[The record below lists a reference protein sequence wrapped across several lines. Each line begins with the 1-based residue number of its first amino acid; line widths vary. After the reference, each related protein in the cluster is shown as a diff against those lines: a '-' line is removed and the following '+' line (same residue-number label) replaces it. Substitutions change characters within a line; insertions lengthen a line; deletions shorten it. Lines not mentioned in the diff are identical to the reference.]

1 MKPRTP
7 LFNSLSVFASLFC
20 ASSAPMFA
28 QNVWTG
34 SSSGVINVSGNYQ
47 AGASVANDGNPSA
60 AFVFG
65 RVAST
70 NRTITLPGEFKA
82 NQLQFESNGGGGF
95 TLSGS
100 FLNFIGGSNGIF
112 QNSSQAVTISSG
124 IKVSDGPLTL
134 GGTGTGLITLS
145 GSSGNDFGGKGI
157 TKSGTSAFLITQS
170 LTNTGTLNING
181 GTLAFSGTG
190 NIARAY
196 QLRGGVVATSGTF
209 SRALGTT
216 ATNVNFGAGGGGF
229 AAYGG
234 ALTVSTALGT
244 WASTA
249 NSLANNTS
257 LILGSNIANNVV
269 TLSSNLNLN
278 AAARTIQLVDNANSA
293 DDWSVMSGI
302 LSNGGLR
309 ITGSGRLVLS
319 GTNTFTGVTSINGG
333 TLSVATIGNGGTAGN
348 LGQAAVAAGNLVL
361 GGGTLQYTGA
371 TASTDRSFTLTAAT
385 SSSIHVTEAANAL
398 TISGASANTTG
409 ALTKTGAGTL
419 ILSGLNLHTGLTTV
433 SNGTLRY
440 GITNALSSGGV
451 TVSGGTLDIATFND
465 TVGAVSVESGSIT
478 GTTGALTG
486 TSYDLQSGTVSAIL
500 DGAGALTKISA
511 GNVTLSGANNYS
523 GATSITGGALNIR
536 NATALGTTA
545 GNTTV
550 SSGAALELQGDI
562 NVGAEALTL
571 SGTGVSNAG
580 ALRNISGANTYGG
593 LLSLGAASRIN
604 SDAGTLTLSNAGTI
618 TGATFGLT
626 VGGAGNTTI
635 NSIIGTTSGTL
646 TKDETGTLILTA
658 ANTFTG
664 LTSITGGVLNMRNAS
679 ALGTTA
685 GNTAVS
691 SGAALEL
698 QGDISVGAEALTLSG
713 TGVSNAGA
721 LRNISGA
728 NTYGGLLSLGAA
740 SRINSDAG
748 TLTLS
753 NAGTI
758 TGATF
763 GLTVGGAGNTTI
775 NSIIGTTSGTLTKD
789 ETGTLILTGANTF
802 TGLTSITGG
811 VLNIRNASALGTTA
825 GATFVS
831 SGAALEL
838 QGGLT
843 IGAEALTLN
852 GSGVSSG
859 GALRSVSGTNSF
871 GGAITADSASTITA
885 DAGSLTLSSTL
896 NSAFATTFGG
906 AGNIIMAGS
915 LSGVGNIIKS
925 GNGALTLA
933 AGNSQANTTVNAG
946 QLNVNHL
953 AALGTPAGTLT
964 MASGTSLDNTS
975 GASVTVTNPKSIN
988 LGSSLTFVGS
998 NNLNLGNGLVTL
1010 SGNTE
1015 INVAANQLTFGG
1027 DLLGSGNIEKTGA
1040 GILALGG
1047 FSADY
1052 SGIITMSAGDLMLT
1066 AANILNKAVINQ
1078 TGGKVIIGG
1087 GTPQER
1093 LEVFLPKI
1101 SGSGGEILVGSDTVA
1116 VFNSDD
1122 DLDDGISQSYSGR
1135 IRGSG
1140 GIRKQGSG
1148 LVTLNG
1154 KNDFTGQADI
1164 DGGTLLIHEECEL
1177 GGPAVIANNAVL
1189 VVNGATSGTVE
1200 VEAGGTLAGAGVVG
1214 GFVIIKGIH
1223 SPGNSP
1229 GVQTFANGA
1238 SYDGTSVFEWDLV
1251 KNFSNPTGRGT
1262 FYDGVNVTAG
1272 QLLIA
1277 ADSQSSLR
1285 FNREG
1290 STVNWSN
1297 SFWTTDQQWLV
1308 FDNASAPSEI
1318 FGAPSLTVDSEGA
1331 TLASLRPGATFSWGQ
1346 VGNDIYLNYTVPEPS
1361 SALFTIAGV
1370 LGLSLRRRR

>member
-1 MKPRTP
+1 
-7 LFNSLSVFASLFC
+7 
-20 ASSAPMFA
+20 MFA

-82 NQLQFESNGGGGF
+82 NKLQFESNGGGGF

-302 LSNGGLR
+302 LSNGGLT

-562 NVGAEALTL
+562 SVGAEALTL

-664 LTSITGGVLNMRNAS
+664 LTSITGGVLNM
-679 ALGTTA
+679 
-685 GNTAVS
+685 
-691 SGAALEL
+691 
-698 QGDISVGAEALTLSG
+698 
-713 TGVSNAGA
+713 
-721 LRNISGA
+721 
-728 NTYGGLLSLGAA
+728 
-740 SRINSDAG
+740 
-748 TLTLS
+748 
-753 NAGTI
+753 
-758 TGATF
+758 
-763 GLTVGGAGNTTI
+763 
-775 NSIIGTTSGTLTKD
+775 
-789 ETGTLILTGANTF
+789 
-802 TGLTSITGG
+802 
-811 VLNIRNASALGTTA
+811 RNASALGTTA

>member
-1 MKPRTP
+1 
-7 LFNSLSVFASLFC
+7 
-20 ASSAPMFA
+20 MFA

-523 GATSITGGALNIR
+523 GATSITGGVLNIR
-536 NATALGTTA
+536 NASALGTTA
-545 GNTTV
+545 GATFV

-562 NVGAEALTL
+562 SVGAEALTL

-664 LTSITGGVLNMRNAS
+664 LTSITGGVLNM
-679 ALGTTA
+679 
-685 GNTAVS
+685 
-691 SGAALEL
+691 
-698 QGDISVGAEALTLSG
+698 
-713 TGVSNAGA
+713 
-721 LRNISGA
+721 
-728 NTYGGLLSLGAA
+728 
-740 SRINSDAG
+740 
-748 TLTLS
+748 
-753 NAGTI
+753 
-758 TGATF
+758 
-763 GLTVGGAGNTTI
+763 
-775 NSIIGTTSGTLTKD
+775 
-789 ETGTLILTGANTF
+789 
-802 TGLTSITGG
+802 
-811 VLNIRNASALGTTA
+811 RNASALGTTA

-1164 DGGTLLIHEECEL
+1164 DGGTLLIHEEGEL

>member
-302 LSNGGLR
+302 LSNGGLT

-562 NVGAEALTL
+562 
-571 SGTGVSNAG
+571 
-580 ALRNISGANTYGG
+580 
-593 LLSLGAASRIN
+593 
-604 SDAGTLTLSNAGTI
+604 
-618 TGATFGLT
+618 
-626 VGGAGNTTI
+626 
-635 NSIIGTTSGTL
+635 
-646 TKDETGTLILTA
+646 
-658 ANTFTG
+658 
-664 LTSITGGVLNMRNAS
+664 
-679 ALGTTA
+679 
-685 GNTAVS
+685 
-691 SGAALEL
+691 
-698 QGDISVGAEALTLSG
+698 SVGAEALTLSG

-811 VLNIRNASALGTTA
+811 VLNMRNASALGTTA

-1164 DGGTLLIHEECEL
+1164 DGGTLLVHEECEL

>member
-1 MKPRTP
+1 
-7 LFNSLSVFASLFC
+7 
-20 ASSAPMFA
+20 MFA

-82 NQLQFESNGGGGF
+82 NKLQFESNGGGGF

-302 LSNGGLR
+302 LSNGGLT

-562 NVGAEALTL
+562 
-571 SGTGVSNAG
+571 
-580 ALRNISGANTYGG
+580 
-593 LLSLGAASRIN
+593 
-604 SDAGTLTLSNAGTI
+604 
-618 TGATFGLT
+618 
-626 VGGAGNTTI
+626 
-635 NSIIGTTSGTL
+635 
-646 TKDETGTLILTA
+646 
-658 ANTFTG
+658 
-664 LTSITGGVLNMRNAS
+664 
-679 ALGTTA
+679 
-685 GNTAVS
+685 
-691 SGAALEL
+691 
-698 QGDISVGAEALTLSG
+698 SVGAEALTLSG

-811 VLNIRNASALGTTA
+811 VLNMRNASALGTTA

>member
-82 NQLQFESNGGGGF
+82 NKLQFESNGGGGF

-302 LSNGGLR
+302 LSNGGLT

-562 NVGAEALTL
+562 
-571 SGTGVSNAG
+571 
-580 ALRNISGANTYGG
+580 
-593 LLSLGAASRIN
+593 
-604 SDAGTLTLSNAGTI
+604 
-618 TGATFGLT
+618 
-626 VGGAGNTTI
+626 
-635 NSIIGTTSGTL
+635 
-646 TKDETGTLILTA
+646 
-658 ANTFTG
+658 
-664 LTSITGGVLNMRNAS
+664 
-679 ALGTTA
+679 
-685 GNTAVS
+685 
-691 SGAALEL
+691 
-698 QGDISVGAEALTLSG
+698 SVGAEALTLSG

-811 VLNIRNASALGTTA
+811 VLNMRNASALGTTA

>member
-1 MKPRTP
+1 
-7 LFNSLSVFASLFC
+7 
-20 ASSAPMFA
+20 
-28 QNVWTG
+28 
-34 SSSGVINVSGNYQ
+34 
-47 AGASVANDGNPSA
+47 
-60 AFVFG
+60 
-65 RVAST
+65 
-70 NRTITLPGEFKA
+70 
-82 NQLQFESNGGGGF
+82 
-95 TLSGS
+95 
-100 FLNFIGGSNGIF
+100 
-112 QNSSQAVTISSG
+112 
-124 IKVSDGPLTL
+124 
-134 GGTGTGLITLS
+134 
-145 GSSGNDFGGKGI
+145 
-157 TKSGTSAFLITQS
+157 
-170 LTNTGTLNING
+170 
-181 GTLAFSGTG
+181 
-190 NIARAY
+190 
-196 QLRGGVVATSGTF
+196 
-209 SRALGTT
+209 
-216 ATNVNFGAGGGGF
+216 
-229 AAYGG
+229 
-234 ALTVSTALGT
+234 
-244 WASTA
+244 
-249 NSLANNTS
+249 
-257 LILGSNIANNVV
+257 
-269 TLSSNLNLN
+269 
-278 AAARTIQLVDNANSA
+278 
-293 DDWSVMSGI
+293 
-302 LSNGGLR
+302 
-309 ITGSGRLVLS
+309 
-319 GTNTFTGVTSINGG
+319 
-333 TLSVATIGNGGTAGN
+333 
-348 LGQAAVAAGNLVL
+348 
-361 GGGTLQYTGA
+361 
-371 TASTDRSFTLTAAT
+371 
-385 SSSIHVTEAANAL
+385 
-398 TISGASANTTG
+398 
-409 ALTKTGAGTL
+409 
-419 ILSGLNLHTGLTTV
+419 
-433 SNGTLRY
+433 
-440 GITNALSSGGV
+440 
-451 TVSGGTLDIATFND
+451 
-465 TVGAVSVESGSIT
+465 
-478 GTTGALTG
+478 
-486 TSYDLQSGTVSAIL
+486 
-500 DGAGALTKISA
+500 
-511 GNVTLSGANNYS
+511 
-523 GATSITGGALNIR
+523 
-536 NATALGTTA
+536 
-545 GNTTV
+545 
-550 SSGAALELQGDI
+550 
-562 NVGAEALTL
+562 
-571 SGTGVSNAG
+571 
-580 ALRNISGANTYGG
+580 
-593 LLSLGAASRIN
+593 
-604 SDAGTLTLSNAGTI
+604 
-618 TGATFGLT
+618 

-646 TKDETGTLILTA
+646 TKDETGTLILTG

-811 VLNIRNASALGTTA
+811 VLNIRNASALGTTSGATFVSSGAALELQGDISVGAEALTLSGTGVSNAGALRNISGANTYGGLLSLGAASRINSDAGTLTLSNAGTITGATFGLTVGGAGNTTINSIIGTTSGTLTKDETGTLILTAANTFTGLTSITGGVLNMRNASALGTTA

>member
-1 MKPRTP
+1 
-7 LFNSLSVFASLFC
+7 
-20 ASSAPMFA
+20 MFA

-302 LSNGGLR
+302 LSNGGLT

-562 NVGAEALTL
+562 
-571 SGTGVSNAG
+571 
-580 ALRNISGANTYGG
+580 
-593 LLSLGAASRIN
+593 
-604 SDAGTLTLSNAGTI
+604 
-618 TGATFGLT
+618 
-626 VGGAGNTTI
+626 
-635 NSIIGTTSGTL
+635 
-646 TKDETGTLILTA
+646 
-658 ANTFTG
+658 
-664 LTSITGGVLNMRNAS
+664 
-679 ALGTTA
+679 
-685 GNTAVS
+685 
-691 SGAALEL
+691 
-698 QGDISVGAEALTLSG
+698 SVGAEALTLSG

-811 VLNIRNASALGTTA
+811 VLNIRNASALGTTAGATFVSSGAALELQGDISVGAEALTLSGTGVSNAGALRNISGANTYGGLLSLGAASRINSDAGTLTLSNAGTITGATFGLTVGGAGNTTINSIIGTTSGTLTKDETGTLILTAANTFTGLTSITGGVLNMRNASALGTTA

>member
-1 MKPRTP
+1 
-7 LFNSLSVFASLFC
+7 
-20 ASSAPMFA
+20 MFA

-302 LSNGGLR
+302 LSNGGLT

-562 NVGAEALTL
+562 
-571 SGTGVSNAG
+571 
-580 ALRNISGANTYGG
+580 
-593 LLSLGAASRIN
+593 
-604 SDAGTLTLSNAGTI
+604 
-618 TGATFGLT
+618 
-626 VGGAGNTTI
+626 
-635 NSIIGTTSGTL
+635 
-646 TKDETGTLILTA
+646 
-658 ANTFTG
+658 
-664 LTSITGGVLNMRNAS
+664 
-679 ALGTTA
+679 
-685 GNTAVS
+685 
-691 SGAALEL
+691 
-698 QGDISVGAEALTLSG
+698 SVGAEALTLSG

-811 VLNIRNASALGTTA
+811 VLNMRNASALGTTA

-1164 DGGTLLIHEECEL
+1164 DGGTLLVHEEGEL